1 MWGFLK
7 MSKEKKKNEGMTLIT
22 KTITNSLIGVIA
34 MFGANIAFYGHL
46 TPGGGFAGG
55 VIIACSFI
63 LLMLT
68 HGKGVTLKIFPDLAA
83 SLVDNIAAL
92 SFAAIGLLGYIGGA
106 FFYNFIAKD
115 EPFGLLSSGTILFS
129 NIAIMLKVMA
139 GVFAVFVGLSIWGRI
154 VSDSDKE
161 E

>member
-22 KTITNSLIGVIA
+22 KTITNSLVSVIA
-34 MFGANIAFYGHL
+34 MFGAYIALYGHL

-63 LLMLT
+63 LLTLT
-68 HGKGVTLKIFPDLAA
+68 HSKNISLKIFPDLAA
-83 SLVDNIAAL
+83 SLLDNIGAL
-92 SFAAIGLLGYIGGA
+92 GFAVIGLLGFTAGA

-154 VSDSDKE
+154 VSDTDKE

>member
-1 MWGFLK
+1 
-7 MSKEKKKNEGMTLIT
+7 MSKEKKKHEGMTLIT
-22 KTITNSLIGVIA
+22 KTVTNSLIGIIA
-34 MFGANIAFYGHL
+34 MFGANIALYGHL

-55 VIIACSFI
+55 VIIACAFI

-68 HGKGVTLKIFPDLAA
+68 HGKGVTLKKFPDLAA
-83 SLVDNIAAL
+83 SLLDNIGAL
-92 SFAAIGLLGYIGGA
+92 AFVAIGLLGYIGGV
-106 FFYNFIAKD
+106 FFYNFVTKP

-129 NIAIMLKVMA
+129 NVAIMLKVMA
-139 GVFAVFVGLSIWGRI
+139 GLFAVFVGLSIWGRI